1 MLLQVY
7 KYFTTRILAVY
18 SIECNM
24 LAPLSADVINKQ
36 LKKASKD
43 IVASTKLMIDLLYN
57 SSKYQ

>member
-1 MLLQVY
+1 
-7 KYFTTRILAVY
+7 
-18 SIECNM
+18 M